1 MGREKPLAA
10 RLEAFRQETGMD
22 VEAFVA
28 AWKEGTIP
36 RDEENGRRYAAAER
50 LWEEVKAREPAA

>member
-1 MGREKPLAA
+1 MGKDKPLPR
-10 RLEAFRQETGMD
+10 RLEGFRQETGMD

-36 RDEENGRRYAAAER
+36 HTPENAARFAEAER
-50 LWEEVKAREPAA
+50 LWEEVKARAPAA